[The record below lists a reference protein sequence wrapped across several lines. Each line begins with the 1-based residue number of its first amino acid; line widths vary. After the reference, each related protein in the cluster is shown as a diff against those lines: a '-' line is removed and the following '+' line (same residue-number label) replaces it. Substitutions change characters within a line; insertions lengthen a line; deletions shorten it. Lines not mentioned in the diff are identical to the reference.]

1 LRLSL
6 RGRKTHRRKV
16 CQKKMRRQK
25 RITATTTIII
35 IIIITTTT
43 TIKGEFSDSA
53 DGGLFVRRRFLAKGP
68 RYMAKTHVSTGGPIY
83 GATAKVTTQNP
94 SKFSPLFAAV

>member
-25 RITATTTIII
+25 RITATTTTTTT

-68 RYMAKTHVSTGGPIY
+68 RYMAKTHVSTGGPI
-83 GATAKVTTQNP
+83 
-94 SKFSPLFAAV
+94 

>member
-35 IIIITTTT
+35 IITTTTT

-68 RYMAKTHVSTGGPIY
+68 RYMAKTHVSTGGPI
-83 GATAKVTTQNP
+83 
-94 SKFSPLFAAV
+94 